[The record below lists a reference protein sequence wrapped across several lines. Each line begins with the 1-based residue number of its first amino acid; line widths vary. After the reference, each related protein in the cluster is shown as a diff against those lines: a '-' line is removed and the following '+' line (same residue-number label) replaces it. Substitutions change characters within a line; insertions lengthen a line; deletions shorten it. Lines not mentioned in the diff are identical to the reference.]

1 MNKIHVISAGRNA
14 GKFITYCVDSVKRQ
28 TLQPGSHTVIDDISD
43 DDTIEHLNW
52 VQMNRNIP
60 YLKVIHNTERQYKLK
75 NIYDHTI
82 DKDPEDII
90 CIVDSDDW
98 LCRKDAL
105 AKVKEV
111 YDSDPKLEYV
121 YSNYRMS
128 HETAPGISRVIPSN
142 AWVPYRDPWI
152 TSHMCTFKVKAFK
165 AIPTANFLDWNGNWF
180 RMATDF
186 ASVLPIMHTLRKRD
200 GDYSAV
206 KHISDILYVY
216 HFYNNPGKPRFG
228 PAGDKL
234 GNDSCQNADFIRQR
248 GYIEA
253 VD

>member
-1 MNKIHVISAGRNA
+1 MNKIHVISPGRNPSTA
-14 GKFITYCVDSVKRQ
+14 VQNCVDSVGRQ
-28 TLQPGSHTVIDDISD
+28 TLLPNSHTIIDDISD
-43 DDTIEHLNW
+43 DGTPEILREIDKQDIS
-52 VQMNRNIP
+52 
-60 YLKVIHNTERQYKLK
+60 YLEIIHNTERKYRLK
-75 NIYDHTI
+75 NIYDHSI
-82 DKDPEDII
+82 DKEPEDII

-98 LCRKDAL
+98 LATVDAL
-105 AKVKEV
+105 AKIKET
-111 YDSDPKLEYV
+111 YKSNGKLEYV

-142 AWVPYRDPWI
+142 DWVPYRDPWI
-152 TSHMCTFKVKAFK
+152 TSHMCTFKVKALK
-165 AIPTANFLDWNGNWF
+165 AIPTANFLDWNNNWC
-180 RMATDF
+180 RMGTDH
-186 ASVLPIMHTLRKRD
+186 ALAMPLLHTLRKRD